1 MVDKTL
7 KMHEHQ
13 GTARYRHSTPRNL
26 PRYRSHLQS
35 TPPISQHIQNNP
47 DDGSFWR
54 LMVSIS
60 HQLCTLFW
68 SFTCV
73 IKPFSKCSIQI
84 INLSVPTST
93 FSISVSPFSFQSPL
107 MLISYICP
115 SKMCLATSSMGK
127 PNQPVET
134 APRKQTPDRC
144 TVSYWLPASMKL
156 YEWIPPPPC
165 RGRAVLG
172 ILWIVCY
179 IIAVP
184 ESMSY
189 CTHFK
194 RRETQALG
202 DR

>member
-1 MVDKTL
+1 MQHTKNEFV
-7 KMHEHQ
+7 
-13 GTARYRHSTPRNL
+13 ST
-26 PRYRSHLQS
+26 
-35 TPPISQHIQNNP
+35 HINFFN
-47 DDGSFWR
+47 
-54 LMVSIS
+54 
-60 HQLCTLFW
+60 
-68 SFTCV
+68 
-73 IKPFSKCSIQI
+73 
-84 INLSVPTST
+84 
-93 FSISVSPFSFQSPL
+93 FSISLSFQSPL

-165 RGRAVLG
+165 RGRAVLR
-172 ILWIVCY
+172 ILFSIVCY

-189 CTHFK
+189 SFQKAWNTGAGRQIRMVNLLCFTIKPMNGLLLSSFLHNSFSMS
-194 RRETQALG
+194 L
-202 DR
+202 